1 MFRTLFLAMALL
13 TCAPAAAQTESPAA
27 PVQAEPALRARVDE
41 LSNVFNGTT
50 GFESYFAPAFRAQVS
65 RLQFEAMA
73 LQMRAN
79 YGPAGTVRTLTP
91 LSPWAARAT
100 IGYRGG
106 QIALRIAVDPNAPH
120 LVTGLLVTGFDGGE
134 ASVDAVLDSFRKLPG
149 RTGFAIARLGDGAP
163 QVIAGS
169 NPDTPIGVASA
180 FKLVILAE
188 LVRATNAGERK
199 WSDTVTIDG
208 RPLAGGA
215 YAMALKGMEF
225 SLYDMAAKMI
235 SASDNSATDVLLHL
249 IGREK
254 LEKMLP
260 VVGVT
265 HAAQNRPLLGTLELF
280 MLKGVNQ
287 GALARRYL
295 ALDEAGRR
303 AMLDGEMTRLPLSAV
318 DPRLFRDGKPV
329 MVDELEWFFSPADL
343 VRVMDWLRRNTASG
357 PGAEARKILSINP
370 GVAPEVAARWRFVGY
385 KGGSE
390 PGVMNMTL
398 LLEGKDRGW
407 YVVTGTW
414 NNPAEAVDQLRMT
427 GLIGRAAEL
436 VAP

>member
-1 MFRTLFLAMALL
+1 MFRTLFLATTLFA
-13 TCAPAAAQTESPAA
+13 CVPAAAQTEPPA
-27 PVQAEPALRARVDE
+27 VSIQAEPALRARVGE
-41 LSNVFNGTT
+41 LTALFNGTV
-50 GFESYFAPAFRAQVS
+50 GFESYFAPAFRAQIS

-73 LQMRAN
+73 VRMRAN
-79 YGPAGTVRTLTP
+79 YGPANEVRTLTP

-106 QIALRIAVDPNAPH
+106 EIALRIAVDPNAPH

-134 ASVDAVLDSFRKLPG
+134 ASLGAVVDSFRNVPG
-149 RTGFAIARLGDGAP
+149 RSGFAVARLVEGPP
-163 QVIAGS
+163 QIIAAHHA
-169 NPDTPIGVASA
+169 DTPIGVASA

-188 LVRATNAGERK
+188 LVRATNAGERS
-199 WSDTVTIDG
+199 WSDRVTIDG

-249 IGREK
+249 VGREK
-254 LEKMLP
+254 VERMLP

-280 MLKGVNQ
+280 MLKGVGQ

-295 ALDEAGRR
+295 AQDEVGRR
-303 AMLDGEMTRLPLSAV
+303 AMLDGELAKLPLSAV
-318 DPRLFRDGKPV
+318 DSRLFRDGKPV
-329 MVDELEWFFSPADL
+329 MVDKLEWFFSPADL

-370 GVAPEVAARWRFVGY
+370 GVAPEVAGRWRYVGY

-398 LLEGKDRGW
+398 LLEGRQGGW

-414 NNPAEAVDQLRMT
+414 NNPAEAIDQLRMT